1 MVNHNHE
8 HENDAHEPL
17 GSWVVLMAGMLI
29 GWLIGGLT
37 GALAMLLL
45 APQSGKKTRA
55 KLKRQSR
62 QLREQAAGTM
72 EDALASAQAK
82 ARQVTHDVTD
92 KAEELSRA
100 G

>member
-8 HENDAHEPL
+8 HENDAHGPL
-17 GSWVVLMAGMLI
+17 GSWIVLMAGMLI

-55 KLKRQSR
+55 KIKRQSR
-62 QLREQAAGTM
+62 KLREQATDTM
-72 EDALASAQAK
+72 EDA
-82 ARQVTHDVTD
+82 
-92 KAEELSRA
+92 A
-100 G
+100 GIGQGQG